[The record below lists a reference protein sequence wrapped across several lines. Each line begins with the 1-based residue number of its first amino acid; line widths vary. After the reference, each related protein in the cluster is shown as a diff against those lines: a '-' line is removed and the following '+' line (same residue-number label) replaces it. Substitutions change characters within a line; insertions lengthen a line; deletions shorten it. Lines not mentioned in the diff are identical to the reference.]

1 MTEHLQRD
9 LQTLSRELLRMG
21 ALVEEATNR
30 AITAFLERKKS
41 LAREVIDGD
50 NAINEKENVIE
61 EEALKVLALHQPV
74 AGDLR
79 FIITALKVNND
90 LERMGDLAANI
101 CERVLALA
109 KTGPVP
115 VPDNFDEL
123 VRCVHEMVR
132 DSLNALVNRDAA
144 LARHVTDVDD
154 RVDEMNR
161 EVFRRMKEQ
170 IKTSPE
176 QVDAAVSTASVS
188 RHLERIADL
197 ATNIAEDVVFMVEGV
212 IVRHNL

>member
-1 MTEHLQRD
+1 MTEHLHRD
-9 LQTLSRELLRMG
+9 LDALSRRLLTLGSR
-21 ALVEEATNR
+21 VEQATHR
-30 AITAFLERKKS
+30 AMRAWLERDAA
-41 LAREVIDGD
+41 LARAVIEGD
-50 NAINEKENVIE
+50 AAINELENQLE
-61 EEALKVLALHQPV
+61 EDALKILALHQPV

-101 CERVLALA
+101 GERVIALED
-109 KTGPVP
+109 GPP
-115 VPDNFDEL
+115 APLPPRLDEL
-123 VRCVHEMVR
+123 VAAVQEMVR
-132 DSLNALVNRDAA
+132 ESLNALVERDAT

-154 RVDEMNR
+154 RVDAIHR
-161 EVFRRMKEQ
+161 EVFEAMKALMKRE
-170 IKTSPE
+170 PDRVE
-176 QVDAAVSTASVS
+176 AAVSTISVS

>member
-1 MTEHLQRD
+1 MTEHLHRD
-9 LQTLSRELLRMG
+9 LDALSRRLLTMG
-21 ALVEEATNR
+21 SRVEEATNR
-30 AITAFLERKKS
+30 AMRAFLDRDAK

-50 NAINEKENVIE
+50 AAINELENQLE
-61 EEALKVLALHQPV
+61 EDALKILALHQPV

-101 CERVLALA
+101 CERVLTLVNAE
-109 KTGPVP
+109 PVP
-115 VPDNFDEL
+115 VPERL
-123 VRCVHEMVR
+123 GEMVEAVHEMVR
-132 DSLNALVNRDAA
+132 DSLNALVERDSR

-154 RVDEMNR
+154 RVDAIHR
-161 EVFRRMKEQ
+161 EVFEAMKALM
-170 IKTSPE
+170 KSHPE
-176 QVDAAVSTASVS
+176 QVEAAVSTISIS